1 MMSEAHSMISFE
13 QSGIGGVLKHYQ
25 LAMPANQREY
35 AWTDKEV
42 TTLFQD
48 FSKAIS
54 DEEDGYFLGTIVTI
68 PKDGFL
74 EVVDGQQR
82 LATTAIL
89 LAAIRDYLKGKEN
102 IIAES
107 IENDF
112 LTGVDRVRRERVPR
126 LKLNV
131 DDNDYF
137 RAKLIN
143 DGAPSCAR
151 SSHNLINDA
160 FSSAQQYVRKIVGG
174 FNEQDHGDILNKWL
188 SFIENKAL
196 VILLRVSN
204 EANAYKM
211 FETLNDR
218 GLKTTQSDLVKNYL
232 FGRADSR
239 LEEAKVKWSSVKG
252 ILEAFSGDEDIT
264 VRFLRHSLI
273 VMQGHVKEA
282 NVYEAVQKAAK
293 GSQTAI
299 AILSN
304 FESLANSYAAIHM
317 SDHENWNGYS
327 AATRKAIEVINLFG
341 IKPIRPLMLA
351 ASHKFTTKAG
361 MREAEKLFCYLIS
374 ACVRMLISG
383 IPPTSGS
390 VEIPFSTVANKVFS
404 EEIKTTDEIKKALR
418 DVIPNDEQFKIK
430 FEIATVS
437 NEKLARYYLR
447 AMEMTA
453 KNVKEPWFLVN
464 DDGQVISLEHVLP
477 KKPEGNWPSFS
488 GDEGDNNLKRIGNLA
503 LLQAS
508 GNSNLKSAPFSEKKA
523 VFKNSPFVLTAQL
536 ADVDV
541 WTPQTVSDRQKTLA
555 ALALKTW
562 AL

>member
-1 MMSEAHSMISFE
+1 MSESKTMIAYD
-13 QSGIGGVLKHYQ
+13 QAGIGGILKHHQ

-48 FSKAIS
+48 FSKAIA
-54 DEEDGYFLGTIVTI
+54 DEEEGYFLGTIVTI
-68 PKDGFL
+68 PKEGYL

-89 LAAIRDYLKGKEN
+89 LAAIRDYLQGKED

-112 LTGVDRVRRERVPR
+112 LTGVDRARRERVPR
-126 LKLNV
+126 LRLNV

-137 RAKLIN
+137 RARLIN
-143 DGAPSCAR
+143 EGTATCTR
-151 SSHNLINDA
+151 SSHHLIDGA
-160 FSSAQQYVRKIVGG
+160 FKLARQRVQTIVAG
-174 FNEQDHGDILNKWL
+174 FNEKDHGDILNKWL
-188 SFIENKAL
+188 SFIETSAL

-232 FGRADSR
+232 FGRADKR
-239 LEEAKVKWSSVKG
+239 LEEAKVKWSYVRG
-252 ILEAFSGDEDIT
+252 TLEAFSEDEDIT

-273 VMQGHVKEA
+273 VMQGHIKEA
-282 NVYEAVQKAAK
+282 NVYEAVQDVAK
-293 GSQTAI
+293 SSPTAL
-299 AILSN
+299 ALLSN
-304 FESLANSYAAIHM
+304 FEALSNSYAAIHM
-317 SDHENWNGYS
+317 RDHERWNEYTD
-327 AATRKAIEVINLFG
+327 ATRKAIEVINLFG

-351 ASHKFTTKAG
+351 VTHKFTTKDG
-361 MREAEKLFCYLIS
+361 KKEAEKIFKYLTS

-390 VEIPFSTVANKVFS
+390 VEIPFSTVANKIFS
-404 EEIKTTDEIKKALR
+404 EEIKTAEEIKKALR
-418 DVIPNDEQFKIK
+418 DVIPNDEQFRIK

-447 AMEMTA
+447 AMEMAA
-453 KNVKEPWFLVN
+453 KGVKEPWFIVN
-464 DDGQVISLEHVLP
+464 EDGQVINLEHVLP
-477 KKPEGNWPSFS
+477 KKPERNWPSFNEEEA
-488 GDEGDNNLKRIGNLA
+488 GNNLKRIGNLC

-508 GNSNLKSAPFSEKKA
+508 GNSDLKSAPFGEKK
-523 VFKNSPFVLTAQL
+523 VVLKESPFVLTSQIG
-536 ADVDV
+536 DVDD
-541 WTPQTVSDRQKTLA
+541 WTPATVSARQKGLA
-555 ALALKTW
+555 SLALKTW